1 MAALVAI
8 LLAIFVLPPHWG
20 LVAILTGL
28 TIEVGEAWL
37 WVHLS
42 RRRRAVTG
50 AEGLIGRR
58 ARVVEPCRPEGRVR
72 VHGEL
77 WNARCESF
85 AEVGDTVRVLS
96 VDELTLHVEPEG
108 THLRPRT

>member
-1 MAALVAI
+1 VAAILAI

-20 LVAILTGL
+20 VVAILAGL
-28 TIEVGEAWL
+28 TVELVEAWV
-37 WVHLS
+37 WVYLS

-50 AEGLIGRR
+50 AEGLIGRT

-77 WNARCESF
+77 WNAFCARG
-85 AEVGDTVRVLS
+85 AEVGDTVRV
-96 VDELTLHVEPEG
+96 VGVEDLTLDVVPE
-108 THLRPRT
+108 